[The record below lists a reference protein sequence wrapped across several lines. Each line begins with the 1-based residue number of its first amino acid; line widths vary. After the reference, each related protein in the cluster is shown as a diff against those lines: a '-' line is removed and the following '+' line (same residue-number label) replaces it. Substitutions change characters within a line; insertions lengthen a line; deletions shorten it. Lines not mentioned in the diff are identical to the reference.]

1 MAATRDSIR
10 GGRSDLVVP
19 FGLSTND
26 FGTSAFIDI
35 DAAEALTGDATMDA

>member
-26 FGTSAFIDI
+26 FGTSALIDAS
-35 DAAEALTGDATMDA
+35 AAEALTGDATMDA